1 MNIRHILLLAL
12 YFVILGGCSAQKVD
26 EQKKQL
32 VLIDLVKR
40 SLEHGHFDPVTI
52 DDDFSKKAMKLYL
65 EQADVFKRFYLQS
78 DINDFKE
85 FETSLDDQF
94 KNYDFDFFDL
104 SYGVLQERTKEAE
117 QICIEILDQPFDL
130 KHDAGKFE
138 LDPEKRQWPA
148 DKEDMRKIWEN
159 SLRYEIISRV
169 GDQLDR
175 QEKMAGNKDSTSK
188 VKTITEIE
196 ADARDKVKK
205 RYKDW
210 FHELQ
215 KLDRTDRLADYINA
229 LVSVYDPHT
238 NFFPPKDKQD
248 FDIQFSGQL
257 EGIGATLS
265 TRDGYVTIISIVP
278 GGPAWKQG
286 ELEVNDKIVKV
297 AQSEEEPVDITD
309 WRVDKAVQ
317 LIRGKKGTL
326 VKLTVQKMD
335 GSQKII
341 PIVRDV
347 VVMEETYAKSAI
359 LEDNKSGN
367 KTGYIYL
374 PSFYANFDDAN
385 GRSSSQDVKK
395 ELQKLINENVNGII
409 LDLRGDGG
417 GSLQDAIEI
426 AGYFI
431 DFGPIVQVKAKQGG
445 ARVYGDPDP
454 GVIYTGPLVIMVNSI
469 SASASEILAAAMQ
482 DYNRALIVGSSQTFG
497 KGTVQRFFNLD
508 ELARGY
514 DDIKP
519 LGSLKMTIQKFYR
532 IDGGSTQLNGV
543 KPDIILADAYSYFD
557 IGERELKNP
566 MVWNKVEPAQYKK
579 FDNNKLFSKLKS
591 QSQQRTASEETFKLL
606 DENARR
612 LKENRDRTLVHLK
625 LDTYRSEKKRLEEMA
640 KKYERL
646 GKDSL
651 DVRVLPISV
660 DLAEA
665 SKDSTKNAVFKKWLG
680 ALRTDN
686 YIFEASRII
695 NDWNMSA
702 IARKND

>member
-1 MNIRHILLLAL
+1 MNIKVLFFSGLFLFSMA
-12 YFVILGGCSAQKVD
+12 GCSAQKID

-32 VLIDLVKR
+32 VLMDLIKR
-40 SLEHGHFDPVTI
+40 SLEHGHFDPVNI
-52 DDDFSKKAMKLYL
+52 DDDFSKKAMKIYL
-65 EQADVFKRFYLQS
+65 EQADVFKRFYIQS
-78 DINDFKE
+78 DIDEFKK
-85 FETSLDDQF
+85 FETSLDEQF
-94 KNYDFDFFDL
+94 KSYDFGFFDL
-104 SYGVLQERTKEAE
+104 SYGILDERTKEAE
-117 QICIEILDQPFDL
+117 ELCLDILDKPFDL
-130 KHDAGKFE
+130 EKDGGKFE
-138 LDPEKRQWPA
+138 LDPEKRNWA
-148 DKEDMRKIWEN
+148 ANKNELRKVWEN
-159 SLRYEIISRV
+159 SLKYEIISRV

-175 QEKMAGNKDSTSK
+175 QDKLTSNKDSTSK
-188 VKTITEIE
+188 IKTIKEIE
-196 ADARDKVKK
+196 ADSRDKVRK

-210 FHELQ
+210 FHELR
-215 KLDRTDRLADYINA
+215 KLDRSDRMADYVNA

-238 NFFPPKDKQD
+238 NFFPAKDRQD
-248 FDIQFSGQL
+248 FDILFSGQL

-286 ELEVNDKIVKV
+286 DLEVNDKIVKV
-297 AQSEEEPVDITD
+297 GQFEEEPVDITD

-341 PIVRDV
+341 PINRDV

-367 KTGYIYL
+367 KTGYLYL
-374 PSFYANFDDAN
+374 PSFYANFDDPK

-395 ELQKLINENVNGII
+395 ELEKLMKENVNGIV

-431 DFGPIVQVKAKQGG
+431 DFGPIVQVKAKDGG

-454 GVIYTGPLVIMVNSI
+454 GVIYSGPLVIMVNSI

-482 DYNRALIVGSSQTFG
+482 DYNRALIVGSPQTFG

-543 KPDIILADAYSYFD
+543 KSDIVMADAYAYFD
-557 IGERELKNP
+557 IGERELKFP
-566 MVWNKVEPAQYKK
+566 MEWNKVEAAQYKK
-579 FDNNKLFSKLKS
+579 FDNEKLFKQLKS
-591 QSQQRTASEETFKLL
+591 RSEQRIASDDAFKLL
-606 DENARR
+606 NENAHR
-612 LKENRDRTLVHLK
+612 LKENRDRTLISLK
-625 LDTYRSEKKRLEEMA
+625 LDNYRAEKKRLEEIA

-665 SKDSTKNAVFKKWLG
+665 SKDSTKNVLFKKWLG
-680 ALRTDN
+680 AIRTDN
-686 YIFEASRII
+686 YIYESSRIV
-695 NDWNMSA
+695 NDWSSMG